1 MSDDF
6 SSVLIKRPLP
16 HDTRLAVALPVGLSL
31 ILAVRDCPVWAAVA
45 LLLVPGL
52 LAVGDK
58 FELDTV
64 RRRYREGY
72 HWAHWLNPAWQQLPL
87 VQGVVVK
94 PYRYR
99 MLARSKYGSELSDA
113 GIWEGYTV
121 LLSVPNSRL
130 GVVVASV
137 EDEAEAEAIA
147 AEVAGALQVPW
158 QQIQ

>member
-6 SSVLIKRPLP
+6 SIALIKRPLP
-16 HDTRLAVALPVGLSL
+16 YDARLAVVLPLGLSL
-31 ILAVRDCPVWAAVA
+31 ILAVRNCPVWAAVV
-45 LLLVPGL
+45 LLLVPTL

-58 FELDTV
+58 FELDTT

-72 HWAHWLNPAWQQLPL
+72 HWAHWLSPAWQQLPL
-87 VQGVVVK
+87 VQGVLVK

-99 MLARSKYGSELSDA
+99 MLARSKYGSELSDV

-130 GVVVASV
+130 GVVVVSV
-137 EDEAEAEAIA
+137 EDGAEAEAIA

-158 QQIQ
+158 QRA

>member
-6 SSVLIKRPLP
+6 SIALIKRPLP
-16 HDTRLAVALPVGLSL
+16 YDARLAVVLPLGLSL
-31 ILAVRDCPVWAAVA
+31 ILAVRNCPVWAAVV
-45 LLLVPGL
+45 LLLVPTL

-58 FELDTV
+58 FELDTA

-72 HWAHWLNPAWQQLPL
+72 HWAHWLSPAWQPLPL
-87 VQGVVVK
+87 VKGVLVK

-99 MLARSKYGSELSDA
+99 MLARSKYGSELSDV
-113 GIWEGYTV
+113 GIWEGYMV

-130 GVVVASV
+130 GVVVVSV
-137 EDEAEAEAIA
+137 EDGAEAEAIA

-158 QQIQ
+158 QRA

>member
-6 SSVLIKRPLP
+6 SIVLIKRPLP
-16 HDTRLAVALPVGLSL
+16 YDARLAVVLPLGLSL
-31 ILAVRDCPVWAAVA
+31 ILAMMNCPVWAAVV
-45 LLLVPGL
+45 LLLVPAL

-72 HWAHWLNPAWQQLPL
+72 HWAHWLSPVWQQLPL
-87 VQGVVVK
+87 VQGVLVK

-99 MLARSKYGSELSDA
+99 MLARSKYGSELSDV
-113 GIWEGYTV
+113 GIWEGLTV

-158 QQIQ
+158 QRA